1 MRIKLLRLTIAT
13 MCILMI
19 WGTNVYVKGDT
30 GELDVV
36 SITSTSFQAGNSSA
50 IYTYEFTTS
59 ATGNGSTVG
68 IPASG
73 IIRILFPTSFSIGTP
88 IIAQSNNSNLTG
100 GFSDVSTKEDI
111 VEGDLFRIIDLT
123 RDNTGN
129 NIGTSVTVSIRIG
142 NVINSTTTGVDS
154 IYIQTKEYPSG
165 TPIDDNF
172 SWSHKTPYEIEIVP
186 GSLGNIKIEDA
197 AGGTGSEVGAIS
209 GTADENTTLYAVG
222 YDDYGNFVSNIDVNW
237 VVSGDVGNVAPGSG
251 TSTTLTL
258 THIGTGQV
266 SADDGDGHGDNT
278 GTITVTA
285 GAELDYIIIV
295 EGNTGDGAE
304 LDTREIT
311 TDQTL
316 TVHAAGYDNY
326 DNYIG
331 EVSVDWS
338 VVGDIGDV
346 SPISGPTTVLNA
358 TTPGLGQV
366 HAEHASAG
374 TDNST
379 IIVSLGNL
387 NHTKILSGSLG
398 ETLAKGDTT
407 LTVGDNL
414 IVHAGGYDGDGN
426 YINDVSVSWDVIG
439 GIGSIPAG
447 PSISAQFEA
456 EQVGQG
462 NLKAV
467 HGTAGNVYSGLI
479 TVTKGPIDHIVLQ
492 SEPGDG
498 GSELGNI
505 TITADDSLII
515 YAAAYDAGNNYIS
528 LVSVD
533 WSQTAVGDGL
543 EPDISGSGSAYTFK
557 PTKSG
562 ANGKIHGHHATI
574 ADDSTGTITVIPGV
588 PAGFFTLMLDST
600 ELSADSTEFTAVTSD
615 TIRDGDSNKIAAD
628 KLFTISVSPAGLG
641 VWITSSGGDQDAG
654 LAGHQVKSDIDGQ
667 ITFNIHAG
675 TVGGT
680 AFISANSVDGSAH
693 ADTSIALSAIRI
705 LSIVTDKAKVSQ
717 GQDDINVKMKVQNNS
732 PKTIKSINAAL
743 KFIGPG
749 SEDWGHY
756 YVTSVTPIDSIEVG
770 QTGEIDFVVNVIN
783 DAPTGT
789 VTVDGT
795 VSGYAGSTFLEDN
808 TADVTDSWLVQTRP
822 QLNIIKVFASD
833 ETVEQG
839 TKTNVSMVVEN
850 AGMAD
855 AVIVSDSVIFR
866 LNREPS
872 TLFTHEYSQTPDF
885 YNPDIIN
892 GGEHV
897 TLKYSITIGTD
908 ATEDEIK
915 LDGKI
920 SAKDINTDSVFTDL
934 NADTTDIWM
943 VEKRGEIS
951 IDQFYTSQTN
961 VTIGQVTPWTA
972 TLKVKNNFETTIVTL
987 DRAELKFVSIGS
999 EDTITVEYDVSYDNT
1014 FIETGDDTL
1023 NAHSTETLEF
1033 TINKTGETIGWV
1045 KIIGTVY
1052 LNDGTPNQI
1061 IISRS
1066 TNIYVQSPSDLA
1078 ILDVIP
1084 SQPEVTT
1091 NQTKDWQIEVVVKNT
1106 GESDIKIDLS
1116 SDSTYIKFNTGSDFI
1131 VEKPGAL
1138 EGAGNSILLSG
1149 VKDNLIFNVN
1159 GTGATAGI
1167 CKTIVQLAYVDTIAS
1182 EDILYISN
1190 DDAQVTVETPPNI
1203 FISKTVNIAPNTPYV
1218 NTEQDFQI
1226 LAKITNTGED
1236 GVHGVQVL
1244 LSPDGGSS
1252 ITQPNPISVEGNSTD
1267 SVLVNITAAN
1277 NWNLGEIFTA
1287 VIDTA
1292 IGDNTPEFDSTIIA
1306 QSPDTTADTT
1316 IAKIQVPADITI
1328 TDVFTMQDTVEAVSQ
1343 NWKVYVEVTRNGA
1356 GKVKFDELHE
1366 DSLKFFLDGEL
1377 QNDYY
1382 FNTPVGFKNAG
1393 GLIFSGWDFIKDTL
1407 VYTIDKAGQK
1417 SGEATI
1423 EITLTGKY
1431 LNNDSSFV
1439 VSDTGSVFVLTT
1451 AALRIVETE
1460 PDCPH
1465 VDGGVG
1471 ILSSSQAFNI
1481 SVTINNSGVEQVDS
1495 VWVSLTSSDIVNY
1508 PDTSIKINSIDADG
1522 ELIVN
1527 FPFIAQQAE
1536 QQVEFSVKIDSAK
1549 SHLSGQPAFIGN
1561 PYDEK
1566 ATVEIQD
1573 RADLSIKINPE
1584 DNAMTMG
1591 VTSHLRFWVE
1601 NSGTAETDNSGEVT
1615 VYLPDAYKIMTEAGI
1630 DSESVVVHFVTDS
1643 LDTLNIIPPDYLKEN
1658 DQIRITISKLPDDVN
1673 TKLPAYVTVHEAIIT
1688 VKTDTSVLNINTEI
1702 SEPNGAMDG
1711 VVSTEQ
1717 LFKVYST
1724 FQKSDNIKELE
1735 ATLILPD
1742 GYNFDDGED
1751 TTKSVISNEV
1761 EWTVKAPVE
1770 EHSTEK
1776 EIIVNVIG
1784 NIGEED
1790 YSNTD
1795 TLQIVTEDRAEL
1807 YIRRFEI
1814 LEADST
1820 LSIGQDYTISA
1831 TVIND
1836 GSAAV
1841 TGTGTISIDVGA
1853 TGITIQEDTL
1863 KTFTEGN
1870 SVTWQA
1876 KAPDVVTGLNPI
1888 FVKIV
1893 SIPNDVNT
1901 GVDAVVPDKKRSLS
1915 VSTENA
1921 GAITISNVYISSP
1934 DGAKNNT
1941 LSTSQNFKVTA
1952 ELSWSN
1958 CADKPEVS
1966 IEFSGD
1972 FETLV
1977 KDKYPEGTSTQGIA
1991 AWTMTAP
1998 SEKALNKNIW
2008 VEAKAYDK
2016 NNNEQEIN
2024 VTSGIITVHVVDKA
2038 KINLKAEIIGP
2049 DDAVD
2054 GIVSTSQNFTIMAAL
2069 EKYGDAATTDSC
2081 SYRLTLPHGEGYTTN
2096 SDFDQRVLHNEQV
2109 QWTITAAPSARDAK
2123 KFEIELV
2130 ELPDD
2135 ENTNEDAA
2143 IIRDYFSIPV
2153 TTEEKSISIS
2163 VLPRRA
2169 NNSLAKGDSSIPML
2183 GLQFD
2188 CSGDEASSKVLF
2200 SGVGLKLKDKYGD
2213 IISDPRS
2220 AISKI
2225 SVVKY
2230 LADSVVYGEVSEVPA
2245 SDSIY
2250 ISFTRIDTIH
2260 PTIPNK
2266 VEFLFD
2272 IANNATATDFQV
2284 AIDSLYMID
2293 AGSGNPPLF
2302 QLNGVTTLESEFSVI
2317 VPQNFDKAFWNYPNP
2332 FGSSGRTTTTI
2343 QYYLDQ
2349 NCDIELKIF
2358 TLLGELVWSVNYNSS
2373 EPQGQKGLHD
2383 GATAITWDAHN
2394 KAEQT
2399 VLNGVYVAR
2408 LSTSYGKSVIT
2419 KIAVLK

>member
-1 MRIKLLRLTIAT
+1 
-13 MCILMI
+13 MI
-19 WGTNVYVKGDT
+19 GGTNVYVKG

-36 SITSTSFQAGNSSA
+36 SIVSTSFQAGDNSA

-73 IIRILFPTSFSIGTP
+73 IIRILFPTSFNIRTP

-100 GFSDVSTKEDI
+100 GFSEVSTKVDNLGGGEN
-111 VEGDLFRIIDLT
+111 FRIIDLT
-123 RDNTGN
+123 RDGTGN
-129 NIGTSVTVSIRIG
+129 DVGGLVDVSISIG
-142 NVINSTTTGVDS
+142 NVINSTTTGDHP
-154 IYIQTKEYPSG
+154 IYIQTKEYPSR
-165 TPIDDNF
+165 TPIDDNY
-172 SWSHKTPYEIEIVP
+172 SRPGNPYYITITA
-186 GSLGNIKIEDA
+186 GALSYIRIDDA
-197 AGGTGSEVGAIS
+197 AGGTGSGVGDIS
-209 GTADENTTLYAVG
+209 NTAGYSTTLYAVG
-222 YDDYGNFVSNIDVNW
+222 YDAYNNFVNNVNATW
-237 VVSGDVGNVAPGSG
+237 SVSGDVGTVPAGIS
-251 TSTTLTL
+251 SSKILTL
-258 THIGTGQV
+258 THIGTGRV
-266 SADDGDGHGDNT
+266 TADDNDDGHVDNT

-285 GAELDYIIIV
+285 GGALNYIKIV
-295 EGNTGDGAE
+295 EGNSGNGPE
-304 LDTREIT
+304 LDTRAIT

-316 TVHAAGYDNY
+316 QVHAAGYDIY

-331 EVSVDWS
+331 DENVTWGVIGS
-338 VVGDIGDV
+338 IGDV
-346 SPISGPTTVLNA
+346 SAATDTATTTFDA
-358 TTPGLGQV
+358 TTPGTGQIRAIHGPAGDDYTDTITV
-366 HAEHASAG
+366 SIGNLHKIKVLSGTSGETAEQGS
-374 TDNST
+374 
-379 IIVSLGNL
+379 VSLN
-387 NHTKILSGSLG
+387 I
-398 ETLAKGDTT
+398 GDT
-407 LTVGDNL
+407 LS
-414 IVHAGGYDGDGN
+414 VHAGGYDADNNYTGDE
-426 YINDVSVSWDVIG
+426 IVTWSVIG
-439 GIGSIPAG
+439 GIGIIPAG
-447 PSISAQFEA
+447 PSIDAQFSA
-456 EQVGQG
+456 TQIGQG
-462 NLKAV
+462 NIKIV
-467 HGTAGNVYSGLI
+467 HATAGTAYSELI
-479 TVTKGPIDHIVLQ
+479 TVNKGSIDHIILQ
-492 SEPGDG
+492 TESGDD
-498 GSELGNI
+498 GSELGDI
-505 TITADDSLII
+505 TITADDLLII
-515 YAAAYDAGNNYIS
+515 YAAGYDAGNNYIS
-528 LVSVD
+528 LVKVN
-533 WSQTAVGDGL
+533 WSQTAVGDSL
-543 EPDISGSGSAYTFK
+543 EPDISGSDSTYNFK

-562 ANGKIHGHHATI
+562 TSGRIKAHHATY
-574 ADDSTGTITVIPGV
+574 ADDSTGTITVIPGA
-588 PAGFFTLMLDST
+588 PAGFFTLLPNSIELTANDSDST
-600 ELSADSTEFTAVTSD
+600 VVTSD
-615 TIRDGDSNKIAAD
+615 TICDSDSNKIAPD
-628 KLFTISVSPAGLG
+628 KLFTISVLPAGLG
-641 VWITSSGGDQDAG
+641 VWITSSGGDLDEN

-693 ADTSIALSAIRI
+693 SDISIALSAIKI
-705 LSIVTDKAKVSQ
+705 ISIFTDKDKVSQ
-717 GQDDINVKMKVQNNS
+717 GQDSINVKMNVQNNS
-732 PKTIKSINAAL
+732 PKTIKFINAAL

-749 SEDWGHY
+749 SEDWDIHY
-756 YVTSVTPIDSIEVG
+756 PTSVTSIDSIKGE
-770 QTGEIDFVVNVIN
+770 QTGEIDFVVNVMN
-783 DAPTGT
+783 NAPTGA
-789 VTVDGT
+789 VTLDGT

-808 TADVTDSWLVQTRP
+808 SADVTDSWIVQTPP
-822 QLNIIKVFASD
+822 QLTIIKVVASD

-850 AGMAD
+850 AGMTA
-855 AVIVSDSVIFR
+855 AEIISDSIKFW
-866 LNREPS
+866 LNESP
-872 TLFTHEYSQTPDF
+872 FTDDYTTDYSQIPDY
-885 YNPDIIN
+885 YNPNIIN
-892 GGEHV
+892 GEDQV
-897 TLKYSITIGTD
+897 TLNYSITVGTD
-908 ATEDEIK
+908 AHKDEIK
-915 LDGKI
+915 LDGEI
-920 SAKDINTDSVFTDL
+920 YAADINTDIVYSDTL
-934 NADTTDIWM
+934 ADTTDTWV
-943 VEKRGEIS
+943 VEGTKVIS
-951 IDQFYTSQTN
+951 VVAFKCSKDT
-961 VTIGQVTPWTA
+961 VTIGQKTPWTA
-972 TLKVKNNFETTIVTL
+972 KLELRNNFESINVKLDSANIEFSYGNEIDTTYQYEI
-987 DRAELKFVSIGS
+987 
-999 EDTITVEYDVSYDNT
+999 SYDTT
-1014 FIETGDDTL
+1014 FKETENDTLYADSADVLEFKISETGV
-1023 NAHSTETLEF
+1023 
-1033 TINKTGETIGWV
+1033 NKGLI
-1045 KIIGTVY
+1045 KITGTVY

-1061 IISRS
+1061 IISRH
-1066 TNIYVQSPSDLA
+1066 TYIYVQSPSDLA

-1084 SQPEVTT
+1084 SQPEVTA

-1106 GESDIKIDLS
+1106 GESDIKIKFLH
-1116 SDSTYIKFNTGSDFI
+1116 DSTY
-1131 VEKPGAL
+1131 
-1138 EGAGNSILLSG
+1138 
-1149 VKDNLIFNVN
+1149 VN
-1159 GTGATAGI
+1159 FSTGADFKDSNNFVVSGDSLIASDATGTLYFTVDSTGGTVGMSDI
-1167 CKTIVQLAYVDTIAS
+1167 IVQLAYVDTIAS

-1203 FISKTVNIAPNTPYV
+1203 FISKTVNIAPYAPYV
-1218 NTEQDFQI
+1218 NTEQEFQI
-1226 LAKITNTGED
+1226 LAEVTNTGED
-1236 GVHGVQVL
+1236 GAHGVQVWL
-1244 LSPDGGSS
+1244 LTDGSSS
-1252 ITQPNPISVEGNSTD
+1252 ITQPETILVEGNSKD
-1267 SVLVNITAAN
+1267 SVFVNITSAN
-1277 NWNLGEIFTA
+1277 NWSPGEIFTA

-1292 IGDNTPEFDSTIIA
+1292 IGDNTPEFDSSIIT

-1316 IAKIQVPADITI
+1316 IAKIQVPADIEI

-1356 GKVKFDELHE
+1356 GSVKFDEPHE
-1366 DSLKFFLDGEL
+1366 DSLKFFIDGEL

-1382 FNTPVGFKNAG
+1382 INTPAGFKNEG
-1393 GLIFSGWDFIKDTL
+1393 GLIFTGWDFIKDTL

-1423 EITLTGKY
+1423 EVTLTGKY

-1439 VSDTGSVFVLTT
+1439 VSNTGSVFVLTT

-1460 PDCPH
+1460 PDCPN
-1465 VDGGVG
+1465 VDDGVG

-1481 SVTINNSGVEQVDS
+1481 CATINNSGEEQVDS
-1495 VWVSLTSSDIVNY
+1495 VWVSLASSDIVNY
-1508 PDTSIKINSIDADG
+1508 PDTSIKINSIEAG
-1522 ELIVN
+1522 AELIVN
-1527 FPFIAQQAE
+1527 FPFTAQLIE

-1566 ATVEIQD
+1566 ATVAIQD
-1573 RADLSIKINPE
+1573 RADLSVKINPD
-1584 DNAMTMG
+1584 DNAMTLG

-1601 NSGTAETDNSGEVT
+1601 NSGTAKTDNSGEVT
-1615 VYLPDAYKIMTEAGI
+1615 VYLPDDYKIMTETGI
-1630 DSESVVVHFVTDS
+1630 DSESVVVHFITDS

-1658 DQIRITISKLPDDVN
+1658 DQIRITLSKIPDDIN
-1673 TKLPAYVTVHEAIIT
+1673 TELPAYVTVHEAVIT
-1688 VKTDTSVLNINTEI
+1688 VKTDTSDLDINTEI
-1702 SEPNGAMDG
+1702 SEPDGATDG

-1717 LFKVYST
+1717 LFTVHSM
-1724 FQKSDNIKELE
+1724 FQKSDNIKDLE

-1742 GYNFDDGED
+1742 DYNFDDGED
-1751 TTKSVISNEV
+1751 TTKSVVSNEV

-1790 YSNTD
+1790 YSKND
-1795 TLQIVTEDRAEL
+1795 TLQIVAEDRAEL

-1814 LEADST
+1814 IEADST
-1820 LSIGQDYTISA
+1820 LSLGQDYTISA
-1831 TVIND
+1831 TVINE

-1863 KTFTEGN
+1863 KTFKEGN

-1876 KAPDVVTGLNPI
+1876 KAPDVVTALSPI

-1893 SIPNDVNT
+1893 TIPNDVNT
-1901 GVDAVVPDKKRSLS
+1901 GADAVVPDKKRSLS

-1921 GAITISNVYISSP
+1921 GAINISNVYISSP

-1941 LSTSQNFKVTA
+1941 LSTSQNFKITA

-1991 AWTMTAP
+1991 TWTLTAP

-2016 NNNEQEIN
+2016 NNNEKEIN
-2024 VTSGIITVHVVDKA
+2024 VTSGIITVHVVEKA

-2054 GIVSTSQNFTIMAAL
+2054 GIVSTGQNFTIMAAL

-2096 SDFDQRVLHNEQV
+2096 SDYDQRVLHNEQV
-2109 QWTITAAPSARDAK
+2109 QWTITAPPSARDAK

-2153 TTEEKSISIS
+2153 TTEEKSITISI
-2163 VLPRRA
+2163 LPRRA
-2169 NNSLAKGDSSIPML
+2169 RNSLAKGDSSIPML

-2188 CSGDEASSKVLF
+2188 CSGDEASSKVQF
-2200 SGVGLKLKDKYGD
+2200 RGVGLKLKDKYGD
-2213 IISDPRS
+2213 IINDPRS

-2230 LADSVVYGEVSEVPA
+2230 LVDSVVYGEVSEIPA

-2250 ISFTRIDTIH
+2250 INFTRIDTLY

-2302 QLNGVTTLESEFSVI
+2302 QLNGITTLESEFSVI
-2317 VPQNFDKAFWNYPNP
+2317 VPQNFNKAFWNYPNP
-2332 FGSSGRTTTTI
+2332 FGASGRTTTTI

-2349 NCDIELKIF
+2349 DCDIELKIF
-2358 TLLGELVWSVNYNSS
+2358 TLLGEFVWSVNYNSS

-2383 GATAITWDAHN
+2383 GATAITWDARN
-2394 KAEQT
+2394 KAGQT
-2399 VLNGVYVAR
+2399 VLNGVYIAR